1 MKHLVLNIYANG
13 DYVFDS
19 VDNIELKEYI
29 EYNKLWRFGRLI
41 YVDGQRVYNGCI
53 KSEYLSK
60 YDAIARKL
68 YRQKLFG

>member
-19 VDNIELKEYI
+19 VDNVELKAYI

-53 KSEYLSK
+53 KDEYLKK
-60 YDAIARKL
+60 YDDIARKL
-68 YRQKLFG
+68 YKNYV

>member
-53 KSEYLSK
+53 KYIEEVINK
-60 YDAIARKL
+60 YR
-68 YRQKLFG
+68 